1 MSMTTQEIME
11 ILPHRHPFLL
21 IDTVEEVEPGVRA
34 VAKKNVTFNEPF
46 FAGHFPQEPVMP
58 GVLTIEA
65 LAQTGAVAILSLPEN
80 KGKTARNLCRKWA
93 CQGRFDAAKMLCDTA
108 KNGPESAVEML
119 KIYERIRAEN
129 CEKIGEKPLNFM
141 KSSENYVQIAQKT
154 M

>member
-1 MSMTTQEIME
+1 MVKTPFVWFCIWSDCSAERQGVGEYTFLFGIWWVRHFAKRHFRGEIT
-11 ILPHRHPFLL
+11 PCFR
-21 IDTVEEVEPGVRA
+21 
-34 VAKKNVTFNEPF
+34 
-46 FAGHFPQEPVMP
+46 
-58 GVLTIEA
+58 
-65 LAQTGAVAILSLPEN
+65 PEN
-80 KGKTARNLCRKWA
+80 KGKTARDLCRKWA

-108 KNGPESAVEML
+108 KNGPESAAEML

>member
-1 MSMTTQEIME
+1 MVKTPFVWFCIWPDCSAERQGVGEYTFLFGIWWVRHFAKRHFRGEIT
-11 ILPHRHPFLL
+11 PCFW
-21 IDTVEEVEPGVRA
+21 
-34 VAKKNVTFNEPF
+34 
-46 FAGHFPQEPVMP
+46 
-58 GVLTIEA
+58 
-65 LAQTGAVAILSLPEN
+65 PEN
-80 KGKTARNLCRKWA
+80 KGKTARDLCRKWA